1 MSISEPPLDDP
12 VRRDPGTPRES
23 QLPLSLLTTFA
34 LIEQCRLGFPD
45 ARDLFVERFDAFVRS
60 TLAKIFRRRPLARSY
75 FDDAYQMVWE
85 QWLKEDGGEAKADR
99 SFGDVRKLLYIIA
112 LRVVQWLERQ
122 PAGHQ
127 GPDDF
132 DPTEYPVDSEPHY
145 RADCREEYHAHAREA
160 LRTMTEDSDPE
171 VRRLG
176 SLLASRLDGLSL
188 PDIARQQDLGNAKH
202 ENEKAKAV
210 FEDRILAVV
219 GKYYRV
225 SRQEARD
232 ILVELLKDAT

>member
-1 MSISEPPLDDP
+1 MSISEFPLDHP
-12 VRRDPGTPRES
+12 VRRDPGTPQES
-23 QLPLSLLTTFA
+23 PLPLSLLTTFA
-34 LIEQCRLGFPD
+34 LIERCRLGFPD

-60 TLAKIFRRRPLARSY
+60 TLAKIFRRRPLARSH

-85 QWLKEDGGEAKADR
+85 RWFQENGGEAKADR
-99 SFGDVRKLLYIIA
+99 SFGDVRKLLYTIA

-122 PAGHQ
+122 HGGHH

-132 DPTEYPVDSEPHY
+132 DPSGYAVDSEPHY
-145 RADCREEYHAHAREA
+145 RADCREEYHSHAREA
-160 LRTMTEDSDPE
+160 LRTMTEDPDPE

-176 SLLASRLDGLSL
+176 SLITSRFDGLSL

-219 GKYYRV
+219 VRYYRV

-232 ILVELLKDAT
+232 ILVDLLKDAT